1 MEISVQYHS
10 STGSSN
16 SHSSSR
22 RGGAGS
28 GGGGGGGGGSKAAA
42 GAAAA
47 EAVVVMVVMEC
58 VYIFIYI
65 YIEREREG
73 ERECQGLAVVGFR
86 IDGCAADDGDTR
98 SSMYQNRARLVDRNH
113 RSCTQRQQ
121 EKQQNPERDS
131 VARSDIAFC
140 ALHPA

>member
-28 GGGGGGGGGSKAAA
+28 GGGGGSKAAA

-58 VYIFIYI
+58 VYIY
-65 YIEREREG
+65 RERES
-73 ERECQGLAVVGFR
+73 ENCQHIEPMFLQAGKHCSIGGL
-86 IDGCAADDGDTR
+86 
-98 SSMYQNRARLVDRNH
+98 LV
-113 RSCTQRQQ
+113 
-121 EKQQNPERDS
+121 
-131 VARSDIAFC
+131 
-140 ALHPA
+140 